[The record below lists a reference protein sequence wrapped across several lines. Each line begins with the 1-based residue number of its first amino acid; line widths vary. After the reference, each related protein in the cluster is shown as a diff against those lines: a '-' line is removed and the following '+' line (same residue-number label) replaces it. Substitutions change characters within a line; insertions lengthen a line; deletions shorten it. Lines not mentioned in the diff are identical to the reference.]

1 MYYKKATYRDHFI
14 KEFIKSLD
22 TIETNI
28 NKSRGLSKEDSL
40 ELISISKDFA
50 NYLNNETDYSLN
62 PGDKQSIIDLLHILL
77 NIVFA
82 VEEDNFEGVKK
93 IIEQYGYMGKK
104 EFVYQMINRMW
115 DLGKEKK

>member
-1 MYYKKATYRDHFI
+1 MFYKNTTYRDHFI

-22 TIETNI
+22 ILESNI
-28 NKSRGLSKEDSL
+28 SESGGLSKEDSL

-50 NYLNNETDYSLN
+50 DYLNNEADYSLN

-82 VEEDNFEGVKK
+82 VEKNNFDDVKK
-93 IIEQYGYMGKK
+93 TIEQYGYMGKK

-115 DLGKEKK
+115 DLGKEIK

>member
-1 MYYKKATYRDHFI
+1 MYYKKVTYRDHFI

-28 NKSRGLSKEDSL
+28 NKSGCLSKDDSL

-50 NYLNNETDYSLN
+50 NYLNNEEDYSLN
-62 PGDKQSIIDLLHILL
+62 PGDKQSIIDLLHIIL

-82 VEEDNFEGVKK
+82 VEKDNFDGVKK
-93 IIEQYGYMGKK
+93 SIEQYGYMGKK
-104 EFVYQMINRMW
+104 EFVFQMIDRVER
-115 DLGKEKK
+115 LGD